1 MTSQPSVPRPDVVVE
16 DDIDAERGSELEKRY
31 HLFLHDSDDHTYEYV
46 IEMLGAVFGYS
57 KEKAFAIASMIDG
70 HGRGIVETADY
81 ETVKQHQDQIHGW
94 GPDPRI
100 PALQRIPIGDDR
112 GSALGPQKPLP
123 APRHASPSPR
133 PRAATPYP
141 PSFLRRRESIQ
152 FNG

>member
-16 DDIDAERGSELEKRY
+16 DDVDAERGSEFEKRY

-81 ETVKQHQDQIHGW
+81 ETVRGHQDQIHNW

-100 PALQRIPIGDDR
+100 PHCA
-112 GSALGPQKPLP
+112 GSLSATIEE
-123 APRHASPSPR
+123 AP
-133 PRAATPYP
+133 
-141 PSFLRRRESIQ
+141 
-152 FNG
+152 